1 MKTGIDISIPVVPD
15 IENMD
20 GEVMKQMNL
29 DNPVSTKDPLGDFH
43 FPGWYRDIEGALC
56 IVIKERLVSVR
67 YDKETQG
74 YHVCVDALGPHGL
87 FNKNLMWGA
96 FDDALPAKHCALNAI
111 ERICYNAL

>member
-1 MKTGIDISIPVVPD
+1 M
-15 IENMD
+15 
-20 GEVMKQMNL
+20 QRMNL
-29 DNPVSTKDPLGDFH
+29 ESGATGKDPLDDFH
-43 FPGWYRDIEGALC
+43 FPGWYRDVEGALC

-87 FNKNLMWGA
+87 FDKNLMWGA
-96 FDDALPAKHCALNAI
+96 FGAALPAKQSALNAI